1 MDVIEL
7 IKLSGREVRGNS
19 NLMAIYITA
28 FQNQFGHKPNCAGC
42 TFNTDFQKLKNAVLN
57 PKQKTIIPMEK
68 TFKLY
73 QVKGDILTYKDGKKT
88 VRQYDNRMTED
99 FAIAYLTRGTDEQIE
114 ERKKLFKVLPKSLK
128 KQESE
133 KEPAPQTE
141 EKQEATKSKSRKSKK
156 VDNEQK

>member
-1 MDVIEL
+1 
-7 IKLSGREVRGNS
+7 
-19 NLMAIYITA
+19 
-28 FQNQFGHKPNCAGC
+28 
-42 TFNTDFQKLKNAVLN
+42 
-57 PKQKTIIPMEK
+57 MEK

-99 FAIAYLTRGTDEQIE
+99 FAIAYLTKGTDKQIE

-133 KEPAPQTE
+133 KEQAPQTE

-156 VDNEQK
+156 VDNE